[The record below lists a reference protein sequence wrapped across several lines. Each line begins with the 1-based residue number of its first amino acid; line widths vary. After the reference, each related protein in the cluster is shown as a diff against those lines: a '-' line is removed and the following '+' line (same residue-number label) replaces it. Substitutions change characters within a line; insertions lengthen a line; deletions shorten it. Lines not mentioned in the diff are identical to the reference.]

1 MAMWRVST
9 NANRSTVGTYIS
21 QDPCGWMYVLWR
33 PNNSRKGVTAC
44 TWCEWILWRI
54 LFCIFKIFLLVVD
67 SECLFIGYS
76 GCHMLF
82 CIFQQSL
89 YQNMSLC
96 LARDGKC
103 LSLFLWIW
111 STNLIQSMSRCIW
124 YSEYP
129 YYLVFGI
136 LNVPIIWHSTF

>member
-1 MAMWRVST
+1 MGECMYSGGQIIVGKGSQLVLG
-9 NANRSTVGTYIS
+9 ANEFYGEYYFV
-21 QDPCGWMYVLWR
+21 
-33 PNNSRKGVTAC
+33 
-44 TWCEWILWRI
+44 
-54 LFCIFKIFLLVVD
+54 FFKIFLLVVD

-103 LSLFLWIW
+103 LSLFL
-111 STNLIQSMSRCIW
+111 
-124 YSEYP
+124 
-129 YYLVFGI
+129 
-136 LNVPIIWHSTF
+136 